1 MLKSKYW
8 CAILPASLVL
18 GIPFSAVARIGL
30 NGTSMISP
38 NGVPLISLIS
48 PNGISLN
55 GTSLISMKFQIPTN
69 SVALNGTALQNFTT
83 TNQGVL
89 RAENGR
95 LVIQTSPTAP

>member
-8 CAILPASLVL
+8 CAILPATLVL

-30 NGTSMISP
+30 NGTSLVSMISP

-48 PNGISLN
+48 PNGIA
-55 GTSLISMKFQIPTN
+55 I
-69 SVALNGTALQNFTT
+69 NGTALQSFTT